1 MRAVV
6 ALGTLAAFFAVTVVF
21 SLCLAVAAVWLC
33 VEGLYFAGLWAG
45 FFAFL
50 FGASTLWSA
59 RVVFRHQPEPDPRG
73 VLLTREAQPE
83 LWRLV
88 DEAAAIAGTRG
99 LDEIRLVRD
108 IGSGIEEQRGR
119 RWLELGLPVVAG
131 LNVSELR
138 ALVTGQF
145 VYLDGDGSR
154 VAAMAYRAKQR
165 LDAIACIEG
174 FSYSGTRAF
183 ASVYARVAAPIV
195 DDRERHATE
204 RATAAGSPGITQR
217 TAHAVPTLLHLWSD
231 FCDTFLSLAEEA
243 ERTPP
248 VLAGFLAYLDH
259 PSRDGDPCDS
269 CQSLAEEEGVP
280 RDERRVWMLL
290 DGAENV
296 ARQLLPPRPFAEWQ
310 EIVELAGPGRAR
322 RYAGALE
329 HAGRVSGIG
338 SSLGDVFDAL
348 TRGQLRRLTGETV
361 DLSLSREEADRA
373 AVETVTELLAFTV
386 VDRLVRTGQVTL
398 ELDWG
403 GVFALRVPQGGVV
416 HPEELVAPAV
426 RDPAL
431 VPQLRAH
438 LQVMGVDGL

>member
-1 MRAVV
+1 MRAVL
-6 ALGTLAAFFAVTVVF
+6 ALGTLAAFFAVTGVF
-21 SLCLAVAAVWLC
+21 SLGMTVAAVWLC
-33 VEGLYFAGLWAG
+33 IQGLYFAGLWAG
-45 FFAFL
+45 VFAFA

-59 RVVFRHQPEPDPRG
+59 WVVFRHQPEPEPHA

-83 LWRLV
+83 LWQLV
-88 DEAAAIAGTRG
+88 DEVAAVAGTRG
-99 LDEIRLVRD
+99 VEEIRLVLD
-108 IGSGIEEQRGR
+108 GGSGVEQRRGL

-138 ALVTGQF
+138 ALLASQF
-145 VYLDGDGSR
+145 SYLDGGGSR
-154 VAAMAYRAKQR
+154 LAALAYRAKLR
-165 LDAIACIEG
+165 LDGVAGLEG
-174 FSYSGTRAF
+174 FSYTGTRAF
-183 ASVYARVAAPIV
+183 ASVYARVAAPIA
-195 DDRERHATE
+195 DDRERHANE

-217 TAHAVPTLLHLWSD
+217 TAHALPSVLRLWSD
-231 FCDTFLSLAEEA
+231 FRDTFLLLAEQA
-243 ERTPP
+243 GRTPP

-259 PSRDGDPCDS
+259 PSRNGGPCDS
-269 CQSLAEEEGVP
+269 CEALAREDGVP
-280 RDERRVWMLL
+280 RDERLVWMVLN
-290 DGAENV
+290 GAEN
-296 ARQLLPPRPFAEWQ
+296 AAQQLLPPRPFAEWQ
-310 EIVELAGPGRAR
+310 EIVELAGPVHTH
-322 RYAGALE
+322 RYAVALE

-338 SSLGDVFDAL
+338 SSLGNVLDAL
-348 TRGQLRRLTGETV
+348 TRGELRRLTGETV

-386 VDRLVRTGQVTL
+386 VHRLVMAGQVKL